1 MKNIFNRKSEKLEK
15 KLKIACLIL
24 IGIILIEGLFFI
36 YIKYTK
42 KNNAIYRTTVNR
54 IIEVDNGLVTVGNS
68 DFKYS
73 KNNKYEANSKA
84 FITKYD
90 SKNKIVFEMKY
101 EKGIIS
107 KYNDVIKT
115 NDGYLAVG
123 EIQMTDKQIEEGSS
137 EGLIVK
143 YDLTGKE
150 VWHKNFVILG
160 VNKFLRVIEDSDKNY
175 VVVGSSLYEANLIGN
190 HATGGAI
197 IVKYDKDGKKI
208 SHANNDGPKTG
219 VYNDL
224 MEVSDGYIV
233 VGQIKNNSGIIAKY
247 DRNLHLK
254 WRKLFGNTDNYG
266 IRKIKKYDNNSFLV
280 IGSKLGATD
289 KNEQS
294 GVIIKYNNNGDKL
307 KEESYKFDKVNRFED
322 LMIDNNKIIVIG
334 MTSIAN
340 KDENVDSFV
349 LTLNENLEKTQE
361 QIKKENKSILF
372 NGLVKIN
379 NKIFIYGYSN
389 SKIKDI
395 KSNGKDIVPVLLN
408 LNDLKYFNLFN

>member
-24 IGIILIEGLFFI
+24 IGVILIEGLFFI

-107 KYNDVIKT
+107 KYNDVIKI

-143 YDLTGKE
+143 YDLTGK
-150 VWHKNFVILG
+150 
-160 VNKFLRVIEDSDKNY
+160 
-175 VVVGSSLYEANLIGN
+175 
-190 HATGGAI
+190 
-197 IVKYDKDGKKI
+197 
-208 SHANNDGPKTG
+208 
-219 VYNDL
+219 
-224 MEVSDGYIV
+224 
-233 VGQIKNNSGIIAKY
+233 
-247 DRNLHLK
+247 
-254 WRKLFGNTDNYG
+254 
-266 IRKIKKYDNNSFLV
+266 
-280 IGSKLGATD
+280 
-289 KNEQS
+289 
-294 GVIIKYNNNGDKL
+294 
-307 KEESYKFDKVNRFED
+307 
-322 LMIDNNKIIVIG
+322 
-334 MTSIAN
+334 
-340 KDENVDSFV
+340 
-349 LTLNENLEKTQE
+349 
-361 QIKKENKSILF
+361 
-372 NGLVKIN
+372 
-379 NKIFIYGYSN
+379 
-389 SKIKDI
+389 
-395 KSNGKDIVPVLLN
+395 
-408 LNDLKYFNLFN
+408 